1 VIKPMLQNHRAYT
14 DLPNDRKKDGTP
26 WSKLYQK
33 DMALCE
39 GFEQN
44 IPTTGDKKEGLPCH
58 PATVI
63 YGHAA
68 SRGLDIKRWTIGLDS
83 GCVSTDRCQ
92 DELQLILFRS
102 TIVDCLH
109 SSLEVNMLERL

>member
-1 VIKPMLQNHRAYT
+1 MFHRTHTDFKPIN
-14 DLPNDRKKDGTP
+14 RKKDGTP
-26 WSKLYQK
+26 WSELYQK
-33 DMALCE
+33 DMTLCG

-44 IPTTGDKKEGLPCH
+44 IRATGDKKSALPCH

-83 GCVSTDRCQ
+83 GCVSTDRCRCQ
-92 DELQLILFRS
+92 DEPQLTLFRS
-102 TIVDCLH
+102 TIVDYLL
-109 SSLEVNMLERL
+109 SSSEVNMLESH